1 MIRNLLIIAL
11 GGGIGSV
18 ARYLLS
24 IFVQNRFA
32 IFFPFGTLTVN
43 IIGSFVLGTLLGFAD
58 RGSLISQEWKLF
70 LAVGLC
76 GGFTTFSTFASEN
89 LALLRDGEY
98 LYAITYSGLS
108 VFLGIS
114 VAYFGF
120 ALTR

>member
-18 ARYLLS
+18 ARYLLTV
-24 IFVQNRFA
+24 FVQNRFD

-43 IIGSFVLGTLLGFAD
+43 IVGSFVLGTLLGLAD
-58 RGSLISQEWKLF
+58 RGSLISLEWKLF

-98 LYAITYSGLS
+98 LYAIGYIGLS
-108 VFLGIS
+108 VFLGITL
-114 VAYFGF
+114 VYFGF
-120 ALTR
+120 AITR

>member
-11 GGGIGSV
+11 GGGIGSM

-24 IFVQNRFA
+24 VFVQNKFD

-43 IIGSFVLGTLLGFAD
+43 VVGSFILGMLMGMAD

-98 LYAITYSGLS
+98 LYAIGYMGLS
-108 VFLGIS
+108 VFLGITL
-114 VAYFGF
+114 VYFGF
-120 ALTR
+120 AITR

>member
-11 GGGIGSV
+11 GGGIGSM

-24 IFVQNRFA
+24 VFVQNKFD

-43 IIGSFVLGTLLGFAD
+43 VVGSFILGMLMGMAD

-98 LYAITYSGLS
+98 LYAIGYMGLS
-108 VFLGIS
+108 VFLGITL
-114 VAYFGF
+114 AYFGF
-120 ALTR
+120 AITR